1 MVQFQI
7 FNLVSHIA
15 SHYYLFLMLALFFFI
30 PLLIMIFSLPYV
42 IRKLR
47 QNGHVVKDMYK
58 ADRPDVPTQGG
69 LVLLLVAIFSLS
81 ILALVYAKYISAV
94 NYAIVSVV
102 VLFALFGILD
112 DLINIGRPAK
122 LILLYYCSY
131 PLFPFIT
138 TTAILLPFIGNIDAM
153 IYLQII
159 IPTYIPVV
167 ANLVN
172 MHSGLNGLAPGLS
185 LIVLATLVLKAY
197 FFGDIFNALFIICLT
212 GAVAGYFIFE
222 KYPSRIFWGNIGA
235 LSVGAALGAMIVTQG
250 FIISGF
256 FMLIPHTINFLLY
269 VYWRLRTDKYPIAK
283 FGKVREDGTL
293 EVPNPLT
300 LKWVLPYYFRMT
312 EKTAGY
318 AMFALTGVFC
328 IVGFFMPW

>member
-1 MVQFQI
+1 MVQLFSFATI
-7 FNLVSHIA
+7 D
-15 SHYYLFLMLALFFFI
+15 YLLLMLAAFLFV
-30 PLLIMIFSLPYV
+30 PLVITLFAMPYV

-47 QNGHVVKDMYK
+47 LNGHVVKDMYK
-58 ADRPDVPTQGG
+58 AGLPDVPTQGG
-69 LVLLLVAIFSLS
+69 LVLLLIAIFSLS
-81 ILALVYAKYISAV
+81 ILALFYSKYISAA
-94 NYAIVSVV
+94 NYTIVFVV
-102 VLFALFGILD
+102 VLFALFGLLD

-138 TTAILLPFIGNIDAM
+138 TTAILLPVIGSVDA
-153 IYLQII
+153 IVYLQVI
-159 IPTYIPVV
+159 IPTYVPVV
-167 ANLVN
+167 SNLVN
-172 MHSGLNGLAPGLS
+172 MHSGLNGLAPGIS
-185 LIVLATLVLKAY
+185 LIVLITLVLKA
-197 FFGDIFNALFIICLT
+197 FFYGNIFNALFIVCLT
-212 GAVAGYFIFE
+212 GAVAGYFWFE

-235 LSVGAALGAMIVTQG
+235 LSVGAAIGAMIVTQG

-256 FMLIPHTINFLLY
+256 VMLIPHTINFLLY
-269 VYWRLRTDKYPIAK
+269 VYWRLRKFPVAK

-318 AMFALTGVFC
+318 AMFAVTGIFC
-328 IVGFFMPW
+328 VAGFFIPW